1 MLSNVMY
8 AYTTKLEM
16 RKTDSMLNSQLEI
29 LAQGHAYLESV
40 TKEDYSQIVA
50 PNFIS
55 SAGSHMRHIID
66 HYQSLM
72 TGFGINNIDY
82 DSRLRG
88 SNIESNPCEAIKKIA
103 EIASWIEQLSTDDF
117 NKPLLLSSEVS
128 IKSKNVQTVT
138 TSLARELIFVGSH
151 AVHHYAMIS
160 QITFAQK
167 ASFDQNFGLAPST
180 ATFLREKSQQSQS
193 KSLQS

>member
-1 MLSNVMY
+1 
-8 AYTTKLEM
+8 
-16 RKTDSMLNSQLEI
+16 MLNSQLEI

-88 SNIESNPCEAIKKIA
+88 SNIESNPCEAIKKNCR
-103 EIASWIEQLSTDDF
+103 D
-117 NKPLLLSSEVS
+117 S
-128 IKSKNVQTVT
+128 IV
-138 TSLARELIFVGSH
+138 
-151 AVHHYAMIS
+151 
-160 QITFAQK
+160 
-167 ASFDQNFGLAPST
+167 D
-180 ATFLREKSQQSQS
+180 
-193 KSLQS
+193 

>member
-1 MLSNVMY
+1 
-8 AYTTKLEM
+8 M

-29 LAQGHAYLESV
+29 LAQGHAYLEGV
-40 TKEDYSQIVA
+40 TKEDYSQVVT

-55 SAGSHMRHIID
+55 SAGAHMRHIID

-72 TGFGINNIDY
+72 LGFSSQKVDY
-82 DSRLRG
+82 DCRLRG
-88 SNIESNPCEAIKKIA
+88 GDIESSPKAAINKIA
-103 EIASWIEQLSTDDF
+103 EIASWIEQLSSDDF
-117 NKPLLLSSEVS
+117 NTPLLLSSEVS

-167 ASFDQNFGLAPST
+167 ASFDQSFGLAPST
-180 ATFLREKSQQSQS
+180 ATFLREKSQS

>member
-1 MLSNVMY
+1 
-8 AYTTKLEM
+8 M

-29 LAQGHAYLESV
+29 LAQGHTYLESV

-72 TGFGINNIDY
+72 TGFDINNIDY

-167 ASFDQNFGLAPST
+167 ASFDQSFGLAPST
-180 ATFLREKSQQSQS
+180 ATFLREKSQS